1 LTEDVINSTVEGS
14 NMAKKSKKRDAPEVV
29 DVGIECSFTGSAPS
43 VELLAQDEDDDLFV
57 AGWLRVTV
65 ERRTPNPVYLRMLQ
79 SKESVFQ
86 AAYAQV
92 VGGAEAAGKTFSD
105 QEKQEAAQMLRDNID
120 AQWFAALD
128 AIDKFVVET
137 EEVWVSDPASNK
149 KVQEAWDEIGDAL
162 GVDLAV
168 SADDSGGAS

>member
-1 LTEDVINSTVEGS
+1 MS
-14 NMAKKSKKRDAPEVV
+14 KSKKKRDAPPEVV
-29 DVGIECSFTGSAPS
+29 DVGIECAFTGSAPS
-43 VELLAQDEDDDLFV
+43 VELLAQDEDDELFV

-65 ERRTPNPVYLRMLQ
+65 ERRTPNPLYLRMLQ

-92 VGGAEAAGKTFSD
+92 IGGGEQAGRVFTD

-128 AIDKFVVET
+128 AMDKFVVET
-137 EEVWVSDPASNK
+137 EDVWISDPASNK
-149 KVQEAWDEIGDAL
+149 KVQEAWDLIADSL
-162 GVDLAV
+162 GVDLA
-168 SADDSGGAS
+168 ATGDEDGGAP